1 MIHSV
6 ILRYNCKNYQS
17 FRKDRKTNGGGLVVY
32 VKENLQCSLR
42 DDLQVEGIE
51 ALWVEIKHE
60 AQKAFLLGYT
70 YRPPSSQQ
78 KWMTDFESVLEQV
91 YTEDKEV
98 ILF

>member
-1 MIHSV
+1 M
-6 ILRYNCKNYQS
+6 
-17 FRKDRKTNGGGLVVY
+17 Y
-32 VKENLQCSLR
+32 VKESLQCSLR

-78 KWMTDFESVLEQV
+78 KWMNDFESVLEQV
-91 YTEDKEV
+91 YTETKEV
-98 ILF
+98 ILLGDLNFNLLENNSNIATGFKSQNP